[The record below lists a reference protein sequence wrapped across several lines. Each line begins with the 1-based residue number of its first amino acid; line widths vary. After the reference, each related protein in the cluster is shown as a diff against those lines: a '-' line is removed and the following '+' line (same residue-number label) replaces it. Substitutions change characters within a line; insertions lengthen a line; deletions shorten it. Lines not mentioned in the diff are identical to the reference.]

1 MRIIKTSVLRE
12 FWRMHPEAEASLRM
26 WTQQVTAA
34 QWRTFAEVRKT
45 FPNADAVKV
54 ASGRQVVVFNIA
66 HNRHRL
72 IAAIHYNTRIVYT
85 LLLLAHKDYDRNVW
99 RDQL

>member
-1 MRIIKTSVLRE
+1 
-12 FWRMHPEAEASLRM
+12 MHPEAEASLRM